1 MMSNNIEDERPAKMS
16 GAHRR
21 NEPVDWTKTS
31 LGERVEHVCAL
42 RGWSLNKLGEEAGL
56 ATGVMSRLARRSAI
70 TAGAPDTLA
79 RVADAAGVNVLW
91 LMLGRGPIER
101 VETRTGAL
109 RTHPGWP
116 AALAEAQKW
125 QRGIPDD
132 FWELAGETAFAA
144 PPQLDWQL
152 IVGLVRELYS
162 AHQRWQME
170 SARRDDGGAASAS
183 REQPVTEQPRSTARP
198 RLSGTRKK
206 NDVG

>member
-1 MMSNNIEDERPAKMS
+1 MVSNNIEPERSTRMT

-21 NEPVDWTKTS
+21 NEPVDWTNTS
-31 LGERVEHVCAL
+31 LGERVEYVCAL

-56 ATGVMSRLARRSAI
+56 GTGVMSRLARRSAI

-101 VETRTGAL
+101 IETRTGAL
-109 RTHPGWP
+109 RTLPGWA

-125 QRGIPDD
+125 QRGIPDE
-132 FWELAGETAFAA
+132 FWELAGETVFAA

-152 IVGLVRELYS
+152 LVGLVRELFS

-170 SARRDDGGAASAS
+170 SARRGDAGDEAASQ
-183 REQPVTEQPRSTARP
+183 EQPVTEQMRSTVRPRS
-198 RLSGTRKK
+198 SGTRKK
-206 NDVG
+206 SDVG